1 MAAAVAALVVD
12 EGVHVQP
19 VLDRQAVRVQRV
31 AHRGRVAGVA
41 AQDEP
46 VSMPA
51 AASASSARATAASL
65 RSMPTMRSGRSSRW
79 RPRSVRLA
87 DELVDVH
94 EPAAVV
100 AAGEHDEAR
109 LVGERLAVE
118 DARDD
123 RVGVGE
129 VAPVRDR
136 ARAQVHLVLDVPLA
150 DAVVA
155 GRVRGG
161 QLAAV
166 EVGQPGEH
174 RQVGA
179 DEAEVGDE
187 VQAVAAGLGPGAGVV
202 DPAERVQQA
211 AGLLAAV
218 AGRQRRGRRRRRAVR
233 PPVASSQSRTG
244 EASAP
249 SSWAATWSRSA
260 GLEVV
265 ELPARGGRVD
275 ELGEAARALALPG
288 LASRRRARCR

>member
-1 MAAAVAALVVD
+1 
-12 EGVHVQP
+12 
-19 VLDRQAVRVQRV
+19 
-31 AHRGRVAGVA
+31 
-41 AQDEP
+41 
-46 VSMPA
+46 MPA
-51 AASASSARATAASL
+51 AASASRARATAASL
-65 RSMPTMRSGRSSRW
+65 RSMPTIRSGRSSRW
-79 RPRSVRLA
+79 RPRSVRSRMSSSH
-87 DELVDVH
+87 VH

-100 AAGEHDEAR
+100 AAGEDDEAR

-150 DAVVA
+150 GVVVA
-155 GRVRGG
+155 GRVGGG

-187 VQAVAAGLGPGAGVV
+187 VQAVAAGLGPGAVLV
-202 DPAERVQQA
+202 DPAERGQQA

-218 AGRQRRGRRRRRAVR
+218 AGRAAAGRRRRPAEAAGGVEPEQDGGGERAVELR
-233 PPVASSQSRTG
+233 GDLVAQRRARG
-244 EASAP
+244 RRAP
-249 SSWAATWSRSA
+249 S
-260 GLEVV
+260 
-265 ELPARGGRVD
+265 ARR
-275 ELGEAARALALPG
+275 P
-288 LASRRRARCR
+288 RRRARRGAPPARPPTARVQAPGSLSVNVAR